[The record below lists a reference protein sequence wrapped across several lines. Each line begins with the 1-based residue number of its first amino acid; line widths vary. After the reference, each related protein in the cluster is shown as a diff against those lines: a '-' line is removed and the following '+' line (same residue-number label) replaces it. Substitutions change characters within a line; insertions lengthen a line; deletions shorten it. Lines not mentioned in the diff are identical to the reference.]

1 MKNIKA
7 QQGFTLIELMIV
19 VAIIGILASVA
30 IPQYQDYTRT
40 ANVTKVVT
48 GSVGQYKT
56 AIGICAQTTSD
67 ITDCDAGAEG
77 VPAAAGDVTGVTDGA
92 ITINFGDIMGD
103 GTADSGILTPTINA
117 TNISWQF
124 TAGDWTD
131 TNLCTS
137 GMVKGEDLCP

>member
-1 MKNIKA
+1 MKNMKA

-19 VAIIGILASVA
+19 VAIVGILASVA
-30 IPQYQDYTRT
+30 IPQYQDYTRA
-40 ANVTKVVT
+40 ANVTKT
-48 GSVGQYKT
+48 LSGSIDQYKT

-67 ITDCDAGAEG
+67 IDDCDAGAEG
-77 VPAAAGDVTGVTDGA
+77 VPAAAAPVTGVTDGA

-103 GTADSGILTPTINA
+103 GTVDTGVLTPTVNA

-124 TAGDWTD
+124 TAAGWTD
-131 TNLCTS
+131 TDLCAV